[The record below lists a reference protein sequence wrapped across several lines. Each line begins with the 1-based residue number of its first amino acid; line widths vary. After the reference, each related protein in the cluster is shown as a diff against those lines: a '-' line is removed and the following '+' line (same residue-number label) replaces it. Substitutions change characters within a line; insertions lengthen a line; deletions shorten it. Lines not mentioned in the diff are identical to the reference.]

1 MLNIFY
7 NNPPTGSRYF
17 RIVEKNRRQA
27 LFVWLFVGLLAGSTL
42 LLAGL
47 QYRWIKEVASSEQE
61 RRQRRLEADIDRLA
75 REFDEEISSIGSALV
90 PRGFDADIS
99 DQNDAAIESNYLKLF
114 ESWKESAK
122 NDHLV
127 KRLVRVIPK
136 GETVL
141 LRQMDPTHKTFYPT
155 DWPYGWES
163 FKARLTARLQNE
175 ESRPRPMDTG
185 TISVLEFPRWNR
197 RDRTE
202 GASIREREW
211 VAIELDTTVL
221 QQEMLPELVQ
231 RHLGGAGPMEYE
243 SEIAMRE
250 TPDVFV
256 YSSHPSS
263 PPIAAS
269 ADAYTTLFRNQ
280 LRRGGPRGGGG
291 GERFGG
297 PRAGGRNPDQGR
309 WLLSVRHKEGS
320 LEAAVSRAKTRNIA
334 LTTGILALMLTTIG
348 ALLWLTRRAQQLAYM
363 QMEFVASISHELRTP
378 LAVIN
383 TAAFNLGGGI
393 VKFQNQAQVE
403 RYANLIKDQVSKL
416 GSIVENV
423 LRFAGTRSGQTQWKQ
438 EPLPVDQLIDEAL
451 SASAQVIAESGCTIE
466 RNVSQEMLGILGDET
481 GLQQVLQN
489 LISNAAKY
497 GAAGGWI
504 GISASAC
511 DNGGKGKV
519 EIKVADRGAGIP
531 KREASH
537 IFEPFF
543 RGKKAVENQ
552 IHGTGLGLSLTK
564 RIVEGQGGTIAVR
577 SEEGKGT
584 EFVVRLTAASK
595 EAMNEF
601 TNFVG

>member
-7 NNPPTGSRYF
+7 YNIPARSRYF

-27 LFVWLFVGLLAGSTL
+27 LFLWLFVGLLAGSTL

-47 QYRWIKEVASSEQE
+47 QYRWIREVASSEQE

-75 REFDEEISSIGSALV
+75 REFDEEISSIGSALI
-90 PRGFDADIS
+90 PRGFNADLAG
-99 DQNDAAIESNYLKLF
+99 QNDAAVESNYLTLF

-122 NDHLV
+122 HERV
-127 KRLVRVIPK
+127 IKQLVRIVPN
-136 GETVL
+136 GEKVS
-141 LRQMDPTHKTFYPT
+141 LRMMDAANKTFRPI

-163 FKARLTARLQNE
+163 FRARLMARLSNPE
-175 ESRPRPMDTG
+175 TRGGPMDTG
-185 TISVLEFPRWNR
+185 TMSVLEFPRWNH

-202 GASIREREW
+202 GAYVREW

-221 QQEMLPELVQ
+221 QQEVLPELLQ
-231 RHLGGAGPMEYE
+231 RHLGGNGPMEYE
-243 SEIAMRE
+243 AEIAMRE
-250 TPDVFV
+250 IPEVRI
-256 YSSHPSS
+256 YSSTGNSS
-263 PPIAAS
+263 AIATT
-269 ADAYTTLFRNQ
+269 ADASTVLFRSQ

-297 PRAGGRNPDQGR
+297 PRPGGRINQDQGR

-320 LEAAVSRAKTRNIA
+320 LEAAVARAKTRNIA

-451 SASAQVIAESGCTIE
+451 SASAQTIAESGCTIE
-466 RNVSQEMLGILGDET
+466 RNVPQEMLGILGDET

-497 GAAGGWI
+497 GSAGGWI

-511 DNGGKGKV
+511 DNGQKGQV

-577 SEEGKGT
+577 SEEGKGA
-584 EFVVRLTAASK
+584 EFVVRLPAASK

>member
-7 NNPPTGSRYF
+7 YNSPTGSRYF

-27 LFVWLFVGLLAGSTL
+27 LFLWLFVGLLAGSTL

-90 PRGFDADIS
+90 PRGFDADSS
-99 DQNDAAIESNYLKLF
+99 DQNDVTIESNYLKLF

-127 KRLVRVIPK
+127 KRLVRIVPK
-136 GETVL
+136 GESVS
-141 LRQMDPTHKTFYPT
+141 LRQMDPTNKTFLQT
-155 DWPYGWES
+155 DWPSGWES
-163 FKARLTARLQNE
+163 FRARLTTRLKNN
-175 ESRPRPMDTG
+175 ESRPGPMDTG
-185 TISVLEFPRWNR
+185 TVSVLEFPRWTR
-197 RDRTE
+197 RERTE
-202 GASIREREW
+202 GFAVREW

-221 QQEMLPELVQ
+221 QQEILPELVQ
-231 RHLGGAGPMEYE
+231 RHLGGNGLMEYE
-243 SEIAMRE
+243 AEIAMRE
-250 TPDVFV
+250 TPDLFV
-256 YSSHPSS
+256 YSSHPST

-269 ADAYTTLFRNQ
+269 ADASTAIFRSQ
-280 LRRGGPRGGGG
+280 LRRGVPRGGGG

-297 PRAGGRNPDQGR
+297 SRAGGRNPDQGR

-438 EPLPVDQLIDEAL
+438 EPLAVDHLIDEAL
-451 SASAQVIAESGCTIE
+451 SASVQVVAESGCTVE
-466 RNVSQEMLGILGDET
+466 RNVPPEMLGVLGDET

-489 LISNAAKY
+489 LIGNAAKY
-497 GAAGGWI
+497 GAEGGWI

-531 KREASH
+531 RREAGH

-552 IHGTGLGLSLTK
+552 IHGTGLGLSLAK

-584 EFVVRLTAASK
+584 EFVVRLPAASK
-595 EAMNEF
+595 EAMNEL
-601 TNFVG
+601 TNLVG